1 MVALTS
7 GEDRL
12 AEEYI
17 LSGKTKNSVTEVTEF
32 SFKWWPWQDSNLR
45 PFDS

>member
-1 MVALTS
+1 MALTS

-17 LSGKTKNSVTEVTEF
+17 LSAKTKNSVTEVTEF
-32 SFKWWPWQDSNLR
+32 IFKWWPWQDSNLR